1 MNISGRR
8 LGRTP
13 RLFGAAIAFALAAC
27 SGEPDEASLRPPAEW
42 RASVAQTA
50 RNTTDQARAA
60 SEAALRR
67 SPAVTG
73 PALVQAIRFSRIQAM
88 AAQTPQPMPDKIRTA
103 LSAYFD
109 DEILDS
115 ARWTTA
121 GQDLGLGSLLARW
134 YYEEGA
140 VTLKDLIVFSD
151 AEVAEN
157 VWLWAHEL
165 AHMEQYRRLGTEGF
179 AARYVSDWR
188 ALESEANRRAF
199 AITADIR
206 ARRTIPRT
214 SRSQLKRGSGCWS
227 HPASRRTRLL
237 TRFRRPRRPHPTADQ
252 KARLA
257 RALRIAKLGA
267 NSRRG

>member
-1 MNISGRR
+1 MGLTLKVNVS
-8 LGRTP
+8 
-13 RLFGAAIAFALAAC
+13 LAHSLVLAGLLSLTAC

-42 RASVAQTA
+42 RASLQQTA
-50 RNTTDQARAA
+50 RNTADQARAA
-60 SEAALRR
+60 SEEALRR

-88 AAQTPQPMPDKIRTA
+88 RAQTPQAMPDEVRA
-103 LSAYFD
+103 SLAPYFS
-109 DEILDS
+109 DEILES

-121 GQDLGLGSLLARW
+121 GRDLGLGSLLARW

-151 AEVAEN
+151 AAVAEN

-188 ALESEANRRAF
+188 TLEAEANRRAF

-206 ARRTIPRT
+206 ARRAARPSPVAAVMDTITEMLDRGEPA
-214 SRSQLKRGSGCWS
+214 SDPGASPRSQE
-227 HPASRRTRLL
+227 PADDHLSPPGAPSLEDEAL
-237 TRFRRPRRPHPTADQ
+237 APAEMPRP
-252 KARLA
+252 
-257 RALRIAKLGA
+257 
-267 NSRRG
+267 